1 MSRVFDALRRFDEDA
16 RTGKTG
22 AEAPLDA
29 AAQGVQDVA
38 VPELPPLPNLNF
50 GPMEPVSSPLP
61 PQSVTLSSPVVH
73 EPFSSEP
80 PSVSMPM
87 SEEKPEPSAPA
98 PTVEWTASPVAP
110 SPEPPI
116 APPHYGW
123 SHPGGFDLDQLIS
136 VNALPPDDGHLV
148 SLTDEHGLGAE
159 KFRVLATRLANIR
172 RNSGLQIIQI
182 TSSII
187 GEGKTLVSTNL
198 AATLARRSGQSVLLV
213 EGDLRKPAVCP
224 VLGLTSAQGIGEW
237 WNRADGSI
245 VPFLRRINNSQLCL
259 LPAGTAPHPVSILQS
274 GRMSNLMAQLR
285 AWFDWVIVD
294 TPPLLPM
301 ADSNLWAR
309 LVDGTLLVIREGV
322 APRRA
327 LQRAMESMDA
337 PKLVGVVLNDADDF
351 DRVDYYDQYYSTR
364 PKTPPKEPAA
374 KSKVAK
380 EKPPRKE
387 GK

>member
-1 MSRVFDALRRFDEDA
+1 MSRVFDALRQFDEDA
-16 RTGKTG
+16 RKGKTKPD
-22 AEAPLDA
+22 APKDTPKDA
-29 AAQGVQDVA
+29 ASPAPQDVV
-38 VPELPPLPNLNF
+38 VPELPPLPDLDF
-50 GPMEPVSSPLP
+50 GPMEPATSSFLP
-61 PQSVTLSSPVVH
+61 PPVPLSSPAAH
-73 EPFSSEP
+73 EQLPPEP
-80 PSVSMPM
+80 PPPASPPVVRAATS
-87 SEEKPEPSAPA
+87 PA
-98 PTVEWTASPVAP
+98 PHVTSKPAAAP
-110 SPEPPI
+110 SPV
-116 APPHYGW
+116 YGS

-148 SLTDEHGLGAE
+148 SMTDEHGLGAE

-172 RNSGLQIIQI
+172 RNTGLQVIQI

-224 VLGLTSAQGIGEW
+224 VLGLTSTNGIGEW
-237 WNRADGSI
+237 WNQADASI
-245 VPFLRRINNSQLCL
+245 IPFLRRINNTQLCL
-259 LPAGTAPHPVSILQS
+259 LPAGTTPHPVSVLQS
-274 GRMSNLMAQLR
+274 GRMNDLMAQFR
-285 AWFDWVIVD
+285 IWFDWVIVD

-364 PKTPPKEPAA
+364 PKEPPKEPAA
-374 KSKVAK
+374 KAK
-380 EKPPRKE
+380 GPEKKPRKE
-387 GK
+387 RK